1 MWDKID
7 WTIWIAFY
15 ALFVLLIALT
25 VSGCSAFG
33 IEFGTHR
40 TIVVEKPPYRMV
52 ISGDIEQSDYDQ
64 ANKMLDKL
72 RKEQYIDHNFTAT
85 SVRVIGSQQTVHQIT
100 YNNNIKDPD
109 NTGE

>member
-7 WTIWIAFY
+7 WTIWIVFY

-40 TIVVEKPPYRMV
+40 TVAIEKSPYRIV
-52 ISGDIEQSDYDQ
+52 ISGDIQEKDKPFVKDMLLFLEQQKY
-64 ANKMLDKL
+64 
-72 RKEQYIDHNFTAT
+72 RDHNFTAIKVQVT
-85 SVRVIGSQQTVHQIT
+85 GAETTIHNVSQPKNKEQ
-100 YNNNIKDPD
+100 DSS
-109 NTGE
+109 EE